1 MVSAARIKLLVTN
14 MTNVMLETF
23 AQLGIAIAIGLIIG
37 LERGWRGREVEEGM
51 RVAGLRTFGLIG
63 LLGGLW
69 GLLGDELGIGLL
81 GFAFGSLAAL
91 LIVGHALAVKQTND
105 FGITTIIAAL
115 ITFALGALAVSGFL
129 HVAAA
134 GAIVT
139 ALILSLK
146 SLLHGWLRLIEYDEL
161 SAILKLALI
170 WIVILPLLPDQGY
183 GPWQAINPYQIWW
196 MVVLIAGI
204 SFAGY
209 MAIKTV
215 GSHKGLL
222 ITGFL
227 GGLVSSTA
235 ATINLS
241 KLAQKKARITVI
253 CAAIL
258 LAETIMFPR
267 MLLEI
272 TVVNR
277 ALLVPALLPILLMTA
292 VMLIGVIV
300 IWQRKAASGE
310 AELPVTNPFQ
320 IKMALQFGLLLALVM
335 FLAQAFM
342 AWLGDAGIYL
352 VALISGIADVD
363 AITLSLA
370 SMARSDLAPETA
382 VRGIVIAAI
391 ANTLFKTALALVIAG
406 RQMLWRLLPVAL
418 IACMAGG
425 ASLFWL

>member
-1 MVSAARIKLLVTN
+1 
-14 MTNVMLETF
+14 
-23 AQLGIAIAIGLIIG
+23 LILIS
-37 LERGWRGREVEEGM
+37 LAF
-51 RVAGLRTFGLIG
+51 VA
-63 LLGGLW
+63 
-69 GLLGDELGIGLL
+69 
-81 GFAFGSLAAL
+81 LAAL
-91 LIVGHALAVKQTND
+91 LIVGHVLAVKQSGD
-105 FGITTIIAAL
+105 FGITTIVAAL
-115 ITFALGALAVSGFL
+115 IAFALGALSVSGEM
-129 HVAAA
+129 HVAVA

-139 ALILSLK
+139 AIILSLK
-146 SLLHGWLRLIEYDEL
+146 SLLHGWLRLIDYDEL

-170 WIVILPLLPDQGY
+170 WVVILPLLPNQGY

-209 MAIKTV
+209 VAIKIV
-215 GSHKGLL
+215 GAHKGLL

-241 KLAQKKARITVI
+241 KLAQKRTRVPVI

-272 TVVNR
+272 AVVNR
-277 ALLVPALLPILLMTA
+277 ALLLSAWLPILIMTG
-292 VMLIGVIV
+292 VMLAGVV
-300 IWQRKAASGE
+300 IIWHRKEQSGDG
-310 AELPVTNPFQ
+310 ELSVTNPFQ
-320 IKMALQFGLLLALVM
+320 IKIALQFGLLLAAVM
-335 FLAQAFM
+335 FLAEAAM
-342 AWLGDAGIYL
+342 AWFGDAGIYL

-370 SMARSDLAPETA
+370 SMANSDLAPETA

-391 ANTLFKTALALVIAG
+391 ANTLFKTALALTIAG

-418 IACMAGG
+418 IACIAGG

>member
-1 MVSAARIKLLVTN
+1 
-14 MTNVMLETF
+14 MLETF

-37 LERGWRGREVEEGM
+37 LERGWKGRESEEGS

-69 GLLGDELGIGLL
+69 GLLAETQGQGLFLIGL
-81 GFAFGSLAAL
+81 AFVALTAL
-91 LIVGHALAVKQTND
+91 LIVGHVLAVKQSGD
-105 FGITTIIAAL
+105 FGITTIVAAL
-115 ITFALGALAVSGFL
+115 IAFALGALSVSGEM

-139 ALILSLK
+139 AIILSLK

-170 WIVILPLLPDQGY
+170 WVVILPLLPNQGY

-209 MAIKTV
+209 MAIKIV

-227 GGLVSSTA
+227 GGVISSTA

-241 KLAQKKARITVI
+241 KLAQKKVRVPVI

-272 TVVNR
+272 AVVNR
-277 ALLVPALLPILLMTA
+277 ALLIPALLPVLLMT
-292 VMLIGVIV
+292 VIMLVGVV
-300 IWQRKAASGE
+300 IIWHHKDESGDN
-310 AELPVTNPFQ
+310 ELPVTNPFQ
-320 IKMALQFGLLLALVM
+320 IKMALQFGLLLAAVM
-335 FLAQAFM
+335 FLSQAFM
-342 AWLGDAGIYL
+342 VWLGDTGIYL

-370 SMARSDLAPETA
+370 SMAKTDLAADTA

-391 ANTLFKTALALVIAG
+391 ANTLFKTGLALFIAG

-418 IACMAGG
+418 ISCTAGG
-425 ASLFWL
+425 ISLFWV

>member
-1 MVSAARIKLLVTN
+1 
-14 MTNVMLETF
+14 MTNGMLETF
-23 AQLGIAIAIGLIIG
+23 TQLGIAIAIGLTIG
-37 LERGWRGREVEEGM
+37 LERGWKDRESDEGL

-69 GLLGDELGIGLL
+69 GLLAHQLDTWLL
-81 GFAFGSLAAL
+81 GFAFLALASL
-91 LIVGHALAVKQTND
+91 LIVAHVVAVSHTKD
-105 FGITTIIAAL
+105 FGITTIVAGL
-115 ITFALGALAVSGFL
+115 ITFALGALAVSGSI
-129 HVAAA
+129 HVATA
-134 GAIVT
+134 GAIIT

-146 SLLHGWLRLIEYDEL
+146 PLLHGWLKLLDFDEL

-170 WIVILPLLPDQGY
+170 WIVILPLMPDQGF

-209 MAIKTV
+209 AAIKIV
-215 GSHKGLL
+215 GSRKGLL

-235 ATINLS
+235 ATLNLS
-241 KLAQKKARITVI
+241 KLAQKKARIAVI

-267 MLLEI
+267 ILLEI
-272 TVVNR
+272 AVVNR
-277 ALLVPALLPILLMTA
+277 DLLVPTLLPILLMTA
-292 VMLIGVIV
+292 VMLVGVIV
-300 IWQRKAASGE
+300 IWHRKEAPGE

-391 ANTLFKTALALVIAG
+391 ANTLFKTALALMIAG

-418 IACMAGG
+418 IACVAGG
-425 ASLFWL
+425 VSLFWL

>member
-1 MVSAARIKLLVTN
+1 
-14 MTNVMLETF
+14 MLETF
-23 AQLGIAIAIGLIIG
+23 TQLGIAIAIGLIIG
-37 LERGWRGREVEEGM
+37 LERGWKGRQSEEGS

-69 GLLGDELGIGLL
+69 ALLAETQGQGLILI
-81 GFAFGSLAAL
+81 SLAFVALTAL
-91 LIVGHALAVKQTND
+91 LIVAHILAAKQSGD
-105 FGITTIIAAL
+105 FGITTIVAAL
-115 ITFALGALAVSGFL
+115 ITFALGGLSVSGEMQ
-129 HVAAA
+129 VAVA

-139 ALILSLK
+139 AIILSLK
-146 SLLHGWLRLIEYDEL
+146 FVLHGWLRLIDYDEL

-170 WIVILPLLPDQGY
+170 WVVILPLLPNQGY

-209 MAIKTV
+209 VAIKTV
-215 GSHKGLL
+215 GAHKGLL

-241 KLAQKKARITVI
+241 KLAQKRQRVPVI

-272 TVVNR
+272 AVVNR
-277 ALLVPALLPILLMTA
+277 HLLLFAWLPVLVMTV
-292 VMLIGVIV
+292 VMLAGVV
-300 IWQRKAASGE
+300 IIWRRKDQSGDGD
-310 AELPVTNPFQ
+310 LSVTNPFQ
-320 IKMALQFGLLLALVM
+320 IKMALQFGLLLAAVM
-335 FLAQAFM
+335 FLAEAAM
-342 AWLGDAGIYL
+342 AWLGNTGIYL
-352 VALISGIADVD
+352 VALISGVADVD

-370 SMARSDLAPETA
+370 SMAKGDLAAETA
-382 VRGIVIAAI
+382 VRGIVIAAVV
-391 ANTLFKTALALVIAG
+391 NTLFKTLLALLIAG
-406 RQMLWRLLPVAL
+406 RQMFWRLFPVAVA
-418 IACMAGG
+418 ACGAGG
-425 ASLFWL
+425 VSLLWV

>member
-1 MVSAARIKLLVTN
+1 
-14 MTNVMLETF
+14 MTETF
-23 AQLGIAIAIGLIIG
+23 LQLGIAIAIGLIIG
-37 LERGWRGREVEEGM
+37 LERGWKGRESEEGT

-63 LLGGLW
+63 LLGGLS
-69 GLLGDELGIGLL
+69 GLLGQDRGVWLI
-81 GFAFGSLAAL
+81 GFAFLALTAL
-91 LIVGHALAVKQTND
+91 LVVGHAVAVRQTRD

-115 ITFALGALAVSGFL
+115 ITFALGVLAVSGAM
-129 HVAAA
+129 HIAAA

-146 SLLHGWLRLIEYDEL
+146 SLLHGWLRLIDYDEL

-170 WIVILPLLPDQGY
+170 WVVILPLLPNQGY

-209 MAIKTV
+209 VAIKIV

-227 GGLVSSTA
+227 GGLISSTA

-241 KLAQKKARITVI
+241 RLAQKRVRVPII

-272 TVVNR
+272 AVVNR
-277 ALLVPALLPILLMTA
+277 SLLIPALLPILSMT
-292 VMLIGVIV
+292 VIMLAGVIV
-300 IWQRKAASGE
+300 IWHRKDESEDG
-310 AELPVTNPFQ
+310 ELPVTNPFQ
-320 IKMALQFGLLLALVM
+320 IKLALQFGLLLAAVM
-335 FLAQAFM
+335 FLSRAFM

-370 SMARSDLAPETA
+370 SMARSELATDVA
-382 VRGIVIAAI
+382 IRGIVVAAI
-391 ANTLFKTALALVIAG
+391 ANTLFKTTLALVIAG

-418 IACMAGG
+418 IASLGG
-425 ASLFWL
+425 ATGLLWI

>member
-1 MVSAARIKLLVTN
+1 
-14 MTNVMLETF
+14 MTDIFL
-23 AQLGIAIAIGLIIG
+23 QLGIAIAIGLIIG
-37 LERGWRGREVEEGM
+37 LERGWKGRESEEGS

-69 GLLGDELGIGLL
+69 ALLAETQGQGLVLI
-81 GFAFGSLAAL
+81 SLAFVALTAL
-91 LIVGHALAVKQTND
+91 LIVGHILAVKQSGD
-105 FGITTIIAAL
+105 FGVTTIVAAL
-115 ITFALGALAVSGFL
+115 IAFALGALSVSGEM
-129 HVAAA
+129 HVAVA

-139 ALILSLK
+139 AIILSLK
-146 SLLHGWLRLIEYDEL
+146 SLLHGWLRLIDYDEL

-170 WIVILPLLPDQGY
+170 WVVILPLLPNQGY

-209 MAIKTV
+209 VAIKIV
-215 GSHKGLL
+215 GAHKGLL

-241 KLAQKKARITVI
+241 KLAQKGTRVPVI

-272 TVVNR
+272 AVVNR
-277 ALLVPALLPILLMTA
+277 ELLLSAWLPVTSMTV
-292 VMLIGVIV
+292 VMLAGVV
-300 IWQRKAASGE
+300 IIWHRKEQSGDG
-310 AELPVTNPFQ
+310 ELSVTNPFQ
-320 IKMALQFGLLLALVM
+320 IKMALQFGLLLAAVM
-335 FLAQAFM
+335 FLAEAAM
-342 AWLGDAGIYL
+342 DWLGEAGIYL
-352 VALISGIADVD
+352 VALISGVADVD

-370 SMARSDLAPETA
+370 SMAKSDLADATA

-391 ANTLFKTALALVIAG
+391 VNTLFKTALALFIAG
-406 RQMLWRLLPVAL
+406 RQMFWRLLPVAVA
-418 IACMAGG
+418 ACAAGG
-425 ASLFWL
+425 VSLFWV

>member
-1 MVSAARIKLLVTN
+1 MDFPST
-14 MTNVMLETF
+14 TPTSGMLETF
-23 AQLGIAIAIGLIIG
+23 TQLGIAIAIGLIIG
-37 LERGWRGREVEEGM
+37 LERGWKGRESEEGS

-69 GLLGDELGIGLL
+69 ALLAESQAQGLILISL
-81 GFAFGSLAAL
+81 AFVALAAL
-91 LIVGHALAVKQTND
+91 LIVGHVLAVKQSGD
-105 FGITTIIAAL
+105 FGITTIVAAL
-115 ITFALGALAVSGFL
+115 IAFALGALSVSGEM
-129 HVAAA
+129 HVAVA

-139 ALILSLK
+139 AIILSLK
-146 SLLHGWLRLIEYDEL
+146 SLLHGWLRLIDYDEL

-170 WIVILPLLPDQGY
+170 WVVILPLLPNQGY

-209 MAIKTV
+209 VAIKIV
-215 GSHKGLL
+215 GAHKGLL

-241 KLAQKKARITVI
+241 KLAQKRTRVPVI

-272 TVVNR
+272 AVVNR
-277 ALLVPALLPILLMTA
+277 ALLLSAWLPILIMTG
-292 VMLIGVIV
+292 VMLAGVV
-300 IWQRKAASGE
+300 IIWHRKEQSGDG
-310 AELPVTNPFQ
+310 ELSVTNPFQ
-320 IKMALQFGLLLALVM
+320 IKIALQFGLLLAAVM
-335 FLAQAFM
+335 FLAEAAM
-342 AWLGDAGIYL
+342 AWFGDAGIYL

-370 SMARSDLAPETA
+370 SMANSDLAPETA

-391 ANTLFKTALALVIAG
+391 ANTLFKTALALTIAG

-418 IACMAGG
+418 IACIAGG

>member
-1 MVSAARIKLLVTN
+1 
-14 MTNVMLETF
+14 MTNGILETF
-23 AQLGIAIAIGLIIG
+23 IQLGIAIANGFIIG
-37 LERGWRGREVEEGM
+37 LERGWQGRESEEGS

-69 GLLGDELGIGLL
+69 GLLGADQGVWLTAL
-81 GFAFGSLAAL
+81 AFVALTAL
-91 LIVGHALAVKQTND
+91 LIVAHVLSIKKTGD
-105 FGITTIIAAL
+105 YGITTIVAAL
-115 ITFALGALAVSGFL
+115 IAFALGALAANGLL
-129 HVAAA
+129 HIAVA

-139 ALILSLK
+139 AIILSLK
-146 SLLHGWLRLIEYDEL
+146 TLLHSWLRLIDYDEL

-170 WIVILPLLPDQGY
+170 WIVILPLMPDQGY

-209 MAIKTV
+209 MAIKIV
-215 GSHKGLL
+215 GSRKGLL

-227 GGLVSSTA
+227 GGLISSTA

-241 KLAQKKARITVI
+241 KLAQKKTRIPVI

-272 TVVNR
+272 AVVNR
-277 ALLVPALLPILLMTA
+277 VLLLPALLPIGVMSV
-292 VMLIGVIV
+292 VMLAGVAMMWRI
-300 IWQRKAASGE
+300 KEDSSSD
-310 AELPVTNPFQ
+310 ELPVTNPFQ

-335 FLAQAFM
+335 FLSRAFQ
-342 AWLGDAGIYL
+342 AWLGETGIYL
-352 VALISGIADVD
+352 VSLISGVADVD

-370 SMARSDLAPETA
+370 SMAGNELEAETA

-391 ANTLFKTALALVIAG
+391 ANTLFKTTLAVGIAG
-406 RQMLWRLLPVAL
+406 RTMVWRLLPAAL
-418 IACMAGG
+418 LASACGG
-425 ASLFWL
+425 LSLIWV

>member
-1 MVSAARIKLLVTN
+1 
-14 MTNVMLETF
+14 MLETF
-23 AQLGIAIAIGLIIG
+23 TQLGIAIAIGLIIG
-37 LERGWRGREVEEGM
+37 LERGWKGRKGEEGS

-69 GLLGDELGIGLL
+69 ALLAETQGQGLILV
-81 GFAFGSLAAL
+81 SLAFVALTAL
-91 LIVGHALAVKQTND
+91 LIVGHTLAVKQSGD
-105 FGITTIIAAL
+105 FGITTIVAAL
-115 ITFALGALAVSGFL
+115 ITFALGGLSVSGEMQ
-129 HVAAA
+129 VAVA

-139 ALILSLK
+139 AIILSLK
-146 SLLHGWLRLIEYDEL
+146 FVLHSWLRLIDYDEL

-170 WIVILPLLPDQGY
+170 WVVILPLLPNQGY
-183 GPWQAINPYQIWW
+183 GPWEAINPYQIWW

-209 MAIKTV
+209 VAIKIV
-215 GSHKGLL
+215 GAHKGLL

-241 KLAQKKARITVI
+241 KLAQKRQRVPVI

-272 TVVNR
+272 AVVNR
-277 ALLVPALLPILLMTA
+277 GLLLFAWLPVLIMSV
-292 VMLIGVIV
+292 VMLAGVV
-300 IWQRKAASGE
+300 IIWRRKEQSGDG
-310 AELPVTNPFQ
+310 ELSVTNPFQ
-320 IKMALQFGLLLALVM
+320 IKMALQFGLLLAAVM
-335 FLAQAFM
+335 FLAEAAM
-342 AWLGDAGIYL
+342 AWLGDTGIYL
-352 VALISGIADVD
+352 VALISGVADVD

-370 SMARSDLAPETA
+370 SMARGNLAAETA

-391 ANTLFKTALALVIAG
+391 VNTLFKTALALFIAG
-406 RQMLWRLLPVAL
+406 RQMFWRLLPVAVA
-418 IACMAGG
+418 ACGAGG
-425 ASLFWL
+425 VSLLWV

>member
-1 MVSAARIKLLVTN
+1 
-14 MTNVMLETF
+14 MLETF
-23 AQLGIAIAIGLIIG
+23 TQLGIAIAIGLIIG
-37 LERGWRGREVEEGM
+37 LERGWKGREREEGS

-69 GLLGDELGIGLL
+69 ALLAETQGQGLILV
-81 GFAFGSLAAL
+81 SLAFVALTAL
-91 LIVGHALAVKQTND
+91 LIVGHYLAVKQSGD
-105 FGITTIIAAL
+105 FGITTIVAAL
-115 ITFALGALAVSGFL
+115 IGFALGALSVSGEMQ
-129 HVAAA
+129 VAVA

-139 ALILSLK
+139 AIILSLK
-146 SLLHGWLRLIEYDEL
+146 SLLHGWLRLIDYDEL

-170 WIVILPLLPDQGY
+170 WVVILPLLPNQGY

-209 MAIKTV
+209 VSIKIV
-215 GSHKGLL
+215 GANKGLL

-241 KLAQKKARITVI
+241 KLAQKQARVPVI

-272 TVVNR
+272 AVVNR
-277 ALLVPALLPILLMTA
+277 ELLVFAWLPVLIMMI
-292 VMLIGVIV
+292 VMLGGVLI
-300 IWQRKAASGE
+300 IWGRKEQSGDG
-310 AELPVTNPFQ
+310 ELSVTNPFQ
-320 IKMALQFGLLLALVM
+320 IKMALQFGLLLAAVM
-335 FLAQAFM
+335 FLAEAAL
-342 AWLGDAGIYL
+342 AWLGDTGIYL
-352 VALISGIADVD
+352 VALISGVADVD

-370 SMARSDLAPETA
+370 SMAKSDLAAETA
-382 VRGIVIAAI
+382 IRGIVIAAI
-391 ANTLFKTALALVIAG
+391 VNTLFKTALALFIAG
-406 RQMLWRLLPVAL
+406 RQMFWRLFPVAVA
-418 IACMAGG
+418 ACGAGG
-425 ASLFWL
+425 LSLLWV

>member
-1 MVSAARIKLLVTN
+1 
-14 MTNVMLETF
+14 MLETF
-23 AQLGIAIAIGLIIG
+23 IQLGIAIATGFIIG
-37 LERGWRGREVEEGM
+37 LERGWKDRSEEEGL

-69 GLLGDELGIGLL
+69 GMLAPQYGEWLP
-81 GFAFGSLAAL
+81 GFAFLALAAL
-91 LIVGHALAVKQTND
+91 LIVGHALAVKQTGD
-105 FGITTIIAAL
+105 FGVTTIVAAL
-115 ITFALGALAVSGFL
+115 IAFSLGA
-129 HVAAA
+129 VAASGQLHIAVA

-139 ALILSLK
+139 ALVLSLK
-146 SLLHGWLRLIEYDEL
+146 AILHNWLRLLDYDEL

-170 WIVILPLLPDQGY
+170 WVVILPLLPNQGY
-183 GPWQAINPYQIWW
+183 GPWQALNPYQIWW

-209 MAIKTV
+209 VAIKIV

-241 KLAQKKARITVI
+241 KLAEKKVRIPLI

-272 TVVNR
+272 AVVNR
-277 ALLVPALLPILLMTA
+277 TLLPAALWPVLIMML
-292 VMLIGVIV
+292 VMLIGVAI
-300 IWQRKAASGE
+300 IWRHKNSQGE
-310 AELPVTNPFQ
+310 EELPVTNPFQ
-320 IKMALQFGLLLALVM
+320 IKMALQFGLLLAAVM
-335 FLAQAFM
+335 FLSRAFM
-342 AWLGDAGIYL
+342 AWFGDAGVYL

-370 SMARSDLAPETA
+370 SMATDGLEQETA
-382 VRGIVIAAI
+382 IRGIVIAAI
-391 ANTLFKTALALVIAG
+391 ANTLFKTALALFIAG
-406 RQMLWRLLPVAL
+406 RPVLWYLLPVGLVTAV
-418 IACMAGG
+418 AGG
-425 ASLFWL
+425 VSLWWV

>member
-1 MVSAARIKLLVTN
+1 MF
-14 MTNVMLETF
+14 ETF
-23 AQLGIAIAIGLIIG
+23 TQLGVAIAIGLIIG
-37 LERGWRGREVEEGM
+37 LERGWKGRESEEGS

-69 GLLGDELGIGLL
+69 ALLAETQGQGLILI
-81 GFAFGSLAAL
+81 SLAFVALTAL
-91 LIVGHALAVKQTND
+91 LIVGHILAVKQSGD
-105 FGITTIIAAL
+105 FGVTTIVAAL
-115 ITFALGALAVSGFL
+115 IAFALGALSVSGEM
-129 HVAAA
+129 HVAVA

-139 ALILSLK
+139 AIILSLK
-146 SLLHGWLRLIEYDEL
+146 SLLHGWLQLIDYDEL

-170 WIVILPLLPDQGY
+170 WVVILPLLPNQGY

-209 MAIKTV
+209 VAIKIV
-215 GSHKGLL
+215 GAHKGLL

-241 KLAQKKARITVI
+241 KLAQKGTRVPVI

-272 TVVNR
+272 AVVNR
-277 ALLVPALLPILLMTA
+277 ELLLSAWLPITVMTV
-292 VMLIGVIV
+292 VMLAGVV
-300 IWQRKAASGE
+300 IIWHRKESSGDG
-310 AELPVTNPFQ
+310 ELSVTNPFQ
-320 IKMALQFGLLLALVM
+320 IKMALQFGLLLAAVM
-335 FLAQAFM
+335 FLAEAAM

-352 VALISGIADVD
+352 VALISGVADVD

-370 SMARSDLAPETA
+370 SMAKSDLADATA
-382 VRGIVIAAI
+382 VHGIVIAAI
-391 ANTLFKTALALVIAG
+391 VNTLFKTALALFIAG
-406 RQMLWRLLPVAL
+406 RQMFWRLLPVAVV
-418 IACMAGG
+418 ACSAGG
-425 ASLFWL
+425 VSLLWV

>member
-1 MVSAARIKLLVTN
+1 
-14 MTNVMLETF
+14 MTNGILETF
-23 AQLGIAIAIGLIIG
+23 IQLGIAIANGFIIG
-37 LERGWRGREVEEGM
+37 LERGWQGRESEEGS

-69 GLLGDELGIGLL
+69 GLLGADQGVWLTAL
-81 GFAFGSLAAL
+81 AFVALTAL
-91 LIVGHALAVKQTND
+91 LIVAHVLSIKKTGD
-105 FGITTIIAAL
+105 YGITTIVAAL
-115 ITFALGALAVSGFL
+115 IAFALGALAANGLL
-129 HVAAA
+129 HIAVA

-139 ALILSLK
+139 AIILSLK
-146 SLLHGWLRLIEYDEL
+146 TLLHSWLRLIDYDEL

-170 WIVILPLLPDQGY
+170 WIVILPLMPDQGY

-209 MAIKTV
+209 MAIKIV
-215 GSHKGLL
+215 GSRKGLL

-227 GGLVSSTA
+227 GGLISSTA

-241 KLAQKKARITVI
+241 KLAQKKTRIPVI

-272 TVVNR
+272 AVVNR
-277 ALLVPALLPILLMTA
+277 VLLLPALLPIGVMSV
-292 VMLIGVIV
+292 VMLAGVAMMWRI
-300 IWQRKAASGE
+300 KEDSSSD
-310 AELPVTNPFQ
+310 ELPVTNPFQ

-335 FLAQAFM
+335 FLSRAFQ
-342 AWLGDAGIYL
+342 AWLGETGIYL
-352 VALISGIADVD
+352 VSLISGVADVD

-370 SMARSDLAPETA
+370 SMAGNELEEETA

-391 ANTLFKTALALVIAG
+391 ANTLFKTTLAVGIAG
-406 RQMLWRLLPVAL
+406 RTMVWRLLPAAL
-418 IACMAGG
+418 LASACGG
-425 ASLFWL
+425 LSLIWV

>member
-1 MVSAARIKLLVTN
+1 
-14 MTNVMLETF
+14 MTNGMFETF
-23 AQLGIAIAIGLIIG
+23 TQLGVAIAIGLIIG
-37 LERGWRGREVEEGM
+37 LERGWKGRESEEGS

-69 GLLGDELGIGLL
+69 ALLAETQGQGLILI
-81 GFAFGSLAAL
+81 SLAFVALTAL
-91 LIVGHALAVKQTND
+91 LIVGHILAVKQSGD
-105 FGITTIIAAL
+105 FGVTTIVAAL
-115 ITFALGALAVSGFL
+115 IAFALGALSVSGEM
-129 HVAAA
+129 HVAVA

-139 ALILSLK
+139 AIILSLK
-146 SLLHGWLRLIEYDEL
+146 SLLHGWLQLIDYDEL

-170 WIVILPLLPDQGY
+170 WVVILPLLPNQGY

-209 MAIKTV
+209 VAIKIV
-215 GSHKGLL
+215 GAHKGLL

-241 KLAQKKARITVI
+241 KLAQKGTRVPVI

-272 TVVNR
+272 AVVNR
-277 ALLVPALLPILLMTA
+277 ELLLSAWLPITVMTV
-292 VMLIGVIV
+292 VMLAGVV
-300 IWQRKAASGE
+300 IIWHRKESSGDG
-310 AELPVTNPFQ
+310 ELSVTNPFQ
-320 IKMALQFGLLLALVM
+320 IKMALQFGLLLAAVM
-335 FLAQAFM
+335 FLAEAAM

-352 VALISGIADVD
+352 VALISGVADVD

-370 SMARSDLAPETA
+370 SMAKSDLADATA
-382 VRGIVIAAI
+382 VHGIVIAAI
-391 ANTLFKTALALVIAG
+391 VNTLFKTALALFIAG
-406 RQMLWRLLPVAL
+406 RQMFWRLLPVAVV
-418 IACMAGG
+418 ACSAGG
-425 ASLFWL
+425 VSLLWV